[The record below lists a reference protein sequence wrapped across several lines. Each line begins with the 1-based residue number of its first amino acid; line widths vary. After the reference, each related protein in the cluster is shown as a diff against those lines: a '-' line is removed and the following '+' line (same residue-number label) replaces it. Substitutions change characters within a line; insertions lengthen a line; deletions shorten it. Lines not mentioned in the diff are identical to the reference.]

1 MTMIELLLALG
12 LIVLVSGMMFA
23 FYNASLRS
31 RDLGTRRMNNAQLA
45 RTIAMKIAEEV
56 RAANGFVPSVG
67 PGISGTDRFIS
78 IQTVTI
84 PSRDLF
90 YPQSIKDEP
99 PPAECDIRHV
109 QYYLAYDPDET
120 YEYPDGTD
128 ADKPLGLVRREVK
141 TLFQVALPDEDATTA
156 IETGTA
162 GDSEAEGPILL
173 LKNPDAIDLDLLAPE
188 IKYVR
193 FRYFDGVDWI
203 DKWDIGA
210 DMEGSLGNSLP
221 QAVEITVGYG
231 ELPPPEEEEDDLDED
246 PDLIPSEPEVYSRES
261 YTVMIRLPQSDTFFG
276 SRMMRA
282 QRRSRRGTGA
292 SG

>member
-1 MTMIELLLALG
+1 MIELLLALG

-31 RDLGTRRMNNAQLA
+31 RAAGTKRMNNAQLA

-67 PGISGTDRFIS
+67 PGISGTERFIS
-78 IQTVTI
+78 IQTVAI

-90 YPQSIKDEP
+90 YQQSVKEEP

-109 QYYLAYDPDET
+109 QYYLAYDVDES

-128 ADKPLGLVRREVK
+128 SDKPLGLVRREVK
-141 TLFQVALPDEDATTA
+141 TLFQVALPDEEATGA
-156 IETGTA
+156 IETGSEEE
-162 GDSEAEGPILL
+162 GEAEGPVLL

-231 ELPPPEEEEDDLDED
+231 ELPPPEEEEEDLEED
-246 PDLIPSEPEVYSRES
+246 PDMIPSVPEPYSRDS
-261 YTVMIRLPQSDTFFG
+261 YTVMIRLPQADTFFG

-282 QRRSRRGTGA
+282 QRRSRSGTGT